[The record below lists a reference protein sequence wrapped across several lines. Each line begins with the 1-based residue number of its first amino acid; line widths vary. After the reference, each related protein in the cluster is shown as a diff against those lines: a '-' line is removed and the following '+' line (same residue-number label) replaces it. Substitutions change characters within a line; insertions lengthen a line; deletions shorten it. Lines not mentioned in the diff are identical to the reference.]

1 MFSLLRPSTF
11 AFDIIGDSF
20 ELLSFVNTF
29 AKDNGRVFSF
39 YHSDPL
45 KMLALASLCSI
56 LFFGWLGHATQVL
69 FLSTLTGA
77 ELSLV
82 QDGSL
87 TFEIL
92 SPSQWAL
99 KDTNY
104 FKSFNAIIIGDPN
117 SNDVSLLD
125 PLVSSR
131 AAWSPAIKGNAI
143 VIG

>member
-1 MFSLLRPSTF
+1 M
-11 AFDIIGDSF
+11 
-20 ELLSFVNTF
+20 
-29 AKDNGRVFSF
+29 FSF

-56 LFFGWLGHATQVL
+56 LFFGWLGHATDVL

-77 ELSLV
+77 ELPLIR
-82 QDGSL
+82 GTL

-92 SPSQWAL
+92 SPSEWAL
-99 KDTNY
+99 KNTSY
-104 FKSFNAIIIGDPN
+104 FKSFKAIIIGDPN
-117 SNDVSLLD
+117 SNDVSLLN

-131 AAWSPAIKGNAI
+131 TAWSPAIKGNAI